1 LLTPLQ
7 VRLAGIVTA
16 LPEADGFALAGAGGL
31 LVHGLIDRTTRD
43 LDYFTAAGDEAA
55 VADLREALESALD
68 DADLTH
74 RRQRDLPTFV
84 RIEVGDGDDRCEID
98 LAVDYRAQP
107 VQASRYGPT
116 LAVEEL
122 AANKVLALFDRAEAR
137 DFLDL
142 VALTRRFELR
152 SLLALA
158 SEKDTGLDLEGFRDA
173 LGSFERFTSADFG
186 VSVPEYE
193 HLRATVA
200 GWRDDL
206 ARGQRREPPELGL

>member
-1 LLTPLQ
+1 
-7 VRLAGIVTA
+7 
-16 LPEADGFALAGAGGL
+16 
-31 LVHGLIDRTTRD
+31 
-43 LDYFTAAGDEAA
+43 
-55 VADLREALESALD
+55 
-68 DADLTH
+68 
-74 RRQRDLPTFV
+74 
-84 RIEVGDGDDRCEID
+84 
-98 LAVDYRAQP
+98 
-107 VQASRYGPT
+107 
-116 LAVEEL
+116 
-122 AANKVLALFDRAEAR
+122 VLALFDRAEAR

>member
-1 LLTPLQ
+1 M
-7 VRLAGIVTA
+7 
-16 LPEADGFALAGAGGL
+16 
-31 LVHGLIDRTTRD
+31 
-43 LDYFTAAGDEAA
+43 
-55 VADLREALESALD
+55 
-68 DADLTH
+68 
-74 RRQRDLPTFV
+74 
-84 RIEVGDGDDRCEID
+84 
-98 LAVDYRAQP
+98 
-107 VQASRYGPT
+107 
-116 LAVEEL
+116 EEL

-186 VSVPEYE
+186 ASVPEYE

-200 GWRDDL
+200 RSRDDL
-206 ARGQRREPPELGL
+206 ARGQRREPPELGLWGCESVRFLSVSRTSRRGYADPRLFAGTALILTDRPARGATDRHAPTRWSRETVGA